1 MPAIARTLL
10 SLHFF
15 IIPTGVVTVNVLRCA
30 AATLACAAL
39 LVAPLAAQ
47 GGGGAPRPTGVP
59 GIATVD
65 TTGVGALIDQGM
77 NKSQVMKNLQYLT
90 DVIGPRLT
98 GSPAVRAAN
107 DWTMKQF
114 QGYGLDAHLEQ
125 WNFGGTWERGP
136 MWMRLTAPRA
146 HDVAAASW
154 AWTPGTGGKPVTGPV
169 VRIDAST
176 PESLA
181 VNKGKVKGAWVML
194 RAPAV
199 VWNNDGPPMSAAD
212 SQRQRD
218 FFRTFQ
224 QQAPRDSAAR
234 ARQQQFNADQPF
246 LLRDAGALGI
256 LLDAG
261 KEQDLLNMSG
271 SPTRVL
277 PLPQVVVAHEA
288 YAMFDRL
295 LGLGMTPQVQASV
308 QNTLNMKDSVPQ
320 WNTVAEIR
328 GTDHPGQVVIVGAHL
343 DSWDLGTGATDNGT
357 GSMATL
363 EAARIIAQS
372 GLKPKRTIRFV
383 LFTGE
388 EEGLIGSRKYAEQH
402 AAEADSI
409 QAVIVLDNGAGAVTG
424 QALQGRPEL
433 FGLWRAIL
441 APVHDFN
448 ADTVTD
454 ASKGGTD
461 HLSFLPYGVPG
472 FNFNQISRGYNH
484 THHSQ
489 SDTWDKAI
497 DWDLRQA
504 SMVMAVSAFELANLP
519 GMIPRGTRATPPV
532 VAATKVSPELLKTNR

>member
-1 MPAIARTLL
+1 
-10 SLHFF
+10 
-15 IIPTGVVTVNVLRCA
+15 VNRFLCA
-30 AATLACAAL
+30 AMLLAS
-39 LVAPLAAQ
+39 PLAAQ
-47 GGGGAPRPTGVP
+47 GGGGAPRGTGVP
-59 GIATVD
+59 GITVD
-65 TTGVGALIDQGM
+65 TAGVGVLIDQGM
-77 NKSQVMKNLQYLT
+77 NKSQVMKNLQYIA

-114 QGYGLDAHLEQ
+114 QSYGLEARLEP

-136 MWMRLTAPRA
+136 MWMRMVAPRS
-146 HDVAAASW
+146 HEVAAASW
-154 AWTPGTGGKPVTGPV
+154 AWAPGTGGGGKPVTGPV

-181 VNKGKVKGAWVML
+181 AYQSKVKGAWVML
-194 RAPAV
+194 RGPANV
-199 VWNNDGPPMSAAD
+199 FNNDGPPMTAAD
-212 SQRQRD
+212 SQRQRAA
-218 FFRTFQ
+218 FAGF
-224 QQAPRDSAAR
+224 QQAPVRDSAAR
-234 ARQQQFNADQPF
+234 ARQQQFNNDQPF
-246 LLRDAGALGI
+246 LLRNAGALGI

-271 SPTRVL
+271 SPNRVL
-277 PLPQVVVAHEA
+277 PLPQVVVAHEE

-295 LGLGMTPQVQASV
+295 LGLGVTPQLQASI

-328 GTDHPGQVVIVGAHL
+328 GTEHPGQVVIVGAHL
-343 DSWDLGTGATDNGT
+343 DSWDLGTGTTDNAT

-372 GLKPKRTIRFV
+372 GLKPKRTIRFI

-388 EEGLIGSRKYAEQH
+388 EQGLIGSRKYAEQH

-433 FGLWRAIL
+433 YGLWRAIL
-441 APVHDFN
+441 LPVRSLN
-448 ADTVTD
+448 ADTVND
-454 ASKGGTD
+454 AFKGGTD

-472 FNFNQISRGYNH
+472 FNFNQITRGYNH

-489 SDTWDKAI
+489 SDTWDKSI

-504 SMVMAVSAFELANLP
+504 STVMAISAFELANLT
-519 GMIPRGTRATPPV
+519 GMIPRGTRNTPPV
-532 VAATKVSPELLKTNR
+532 VAATKVTPGLAPPGHAP